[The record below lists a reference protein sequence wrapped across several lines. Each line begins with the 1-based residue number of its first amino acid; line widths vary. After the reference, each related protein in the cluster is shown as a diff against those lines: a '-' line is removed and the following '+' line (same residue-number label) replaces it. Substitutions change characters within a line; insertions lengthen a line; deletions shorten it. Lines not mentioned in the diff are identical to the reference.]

1 MTEFVLHVDLD
12 QFIAAVELLRHPEL
26 VGKPVVVGGEGDPTK
41 RGVVSTASY
50 EARAFG
56 IRSGMPLR
64 TAFTRCPEAVFLP
77 VDAPAY
83 LAASRRVMRTLRT
96 FPATV
101 EVAGWDEAF
110 LRVDSDDPEGLAR
123 EIQRSV
129 FARTRLWCSIGI
141 GDNKLL
147 AKVASR
153 LAKPAGVFRLTAAEW
168 HEVMDARPVDAL
180 WGIGRKTAARLAA
193 LGVRTVADLEG
204 APEELLARV
213 FGPRT
218 GPWLRRLAAGEDS
231 SPVFAEPR
239 VPKSRGRE
247 RTFQRD
253 LTQADRVREEV
264 CRLTDELA
272 EELRRDGRAAVRLTV
287 KVRFAPFV
295 TSTHGLALA
304 SPTNRADDLLGAAL
318 RALGRFEL
326 DRPVRLV
333 GVRAELAP
341 GRMPEGVETTPE
353 AIRERGVRP

>member
-1 MTEFVLHVDLD
+1 VLHVDLD

-141 GDNKLL
+141 G
-147 AKVASR
+147 
-153 LAKPAGVFRLTAAEW
+153 G
-168 HEVMDARPVDAL
+168 
-180 WGIGRKTAARLAA
+180 KTAARLAA

-231 SPVFAEPR
+231 S
-239 VPKSRGRE
+239 
-247 RTFQRD
+247 
-253 LTQADRVREEV
+253 
-264 CRLTDELA
+264 
-272 EELRRDGRAAVRLTV
+272 
-287 KVRFAPFV
+287 
-295 TSTHGLALA
+295 
-304 SPTNRADDLLGAAL
+304 
-318 RALGRFEL
+318 
-326 DRPVRLV
+326 
-333 GVRAELAP
+333 
-341 GRMPEGVETTPE
+341 
-353 AIRERGVRP
+353 